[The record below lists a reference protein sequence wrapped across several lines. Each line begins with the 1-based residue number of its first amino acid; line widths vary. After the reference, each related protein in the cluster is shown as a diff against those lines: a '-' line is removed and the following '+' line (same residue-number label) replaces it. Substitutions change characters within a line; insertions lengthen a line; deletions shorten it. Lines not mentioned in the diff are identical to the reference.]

1 MSNSLLQI
9 TIILLLIIANGF
21 FSMSE
26 IALLSARRVRL
37 EQLEED
43 GDKRAR
49 SALELSSSH
58 NRLLSTVQIGITLVA
73 ILTGAIGSA
82 ALGNNLAAF
91 LGQVP
96 LLAPVASGLSIFLV
110 VLVITYL
117 TLVVGE
123 LIPKRLALNAP
134 EQIALRVSGV
144 MKVMETITRP
154 AVYILGKSTEWG
166 LKLLRVK
173 TSQEQAVTEDEIM
186 DLIDQ
191 GTVMGIVEESEQDM
205 VESIFRFGDR
215 TADGIMTPRTE
226 VEWIDI
232 EDTPDE
238 IIRQVANGHYAR
250 YPVSTGELDHIQG
263 ILNSKE
269 LLANCVRDKPI
280 DFSTLV
286 KPALFIPESMSA
298 LTMLEQF
305 KQKGADFGVVIDEYG
320 GVLGIVTLHDVL
332 TDIIGEIPDQSGP
345 AEPEVLVREDGSW
358 LLDGMLPVEEM
369 KELLELKE
377 LPDED
382 RAGYQTAGGFV
393 MSTLGRV
400 PYSGQHFELLGFRFE
415 VVDMDNRRVDK
426 ILISKI
432 SSPPIDELQV

>member
-117 TLVVGE
+117 TLVIGE

-250 YPVSTGELDHIQG
+250 YPVSNGELDHIQG

>member
-1 MSNSLLQI
+1 VSNSLLQI

-117 TLVVGE
+117 TLVIGE

-250 YPVSTGELDHIQG
+250 YPVSSGELDHIQG

-269 LLANCVRDKPI
+269 LLASCVRDQPI

>member
-73 ILTGAIGSA
+73 ISTGAIGSA

-96 LLAPVASGLSIFLV
+96 LLAPIASGLSIFLV

-117 TLVVGE
+117 TLVIGE

-250 YPVSTGELDHIQG
+250 YPVSSGELDHIQG

-269 LLANCVRDKPI
+269 LLASCVRDQPI

-305 KQKGADFGVVIDEYG
+305 KRKA
-320 GVLGIVTLHDVL
+320 
-332 TDIIGEIPDQSGP
+332 
-345 AEPEVLVREDGSW
+345 R
-358 LLDGMLPVEEM
+358 
-369 KELLELKE
+369 
-377 LPDED
+377 
-382 RAGYQTAGGFV
+382 
-393 MSTLGRV
+393 
-400 PYSGQHFELLGFRFE
+400 
-415 VVDMDNRRVDK
+415 
-426 ILISKI
+426 ILA
-432 SSPPIDELQV
+432 L